1 MNLPFN
7 LSPLVNGR
15 SGADMHLRHS
25 PSLGQRLK
33 VRSMVVLAGEVL
45 PYFWPMRSFIH
56 HNPLHGLEDLP
67 FDQAVA
73 RATGLFH
80 ARGYLRRTEYQDL
93 LRRGSISEEVLGE
106 LVDAFMADWR
116 RDHGRPAETQGG
128 DTLDFGH
135 ILLAL
140 LTRMDQ
146 PTAGDGHAS
155 TNDILDALI
164 RPEHPAPPRLERPI
178 EANAKPLA
186 ESLGREQT
194 VYDMADQLFGT
205 RIGVTLNELLIKG
218 CMDFFDEGQSVWRM
232 PGRRQG
238 LYRAW
243 SDIARRNRRLR
254 MRGLDVGAILECADG
269 PEAMID
275 LVMTRLEIPEAL
287 WMDAF
292 AVELSRLH
300 GWAGFVRWRAQARHY
315 YWQQRNPAD
324 LVDYLAIRLVLALA
338 LIEDTARRLRR
349 DLRYP
354 ALHRFIEH
362 QPYECLL
369 RRELHAGTILPDY
382 AHRVEMT
389 LDGADPTRI
398 ETLCRE
404 YALEKTAREASVRA
418 ERIRETCE
426 RAGVPTK
433 RLLAQDPDT
442 LRALIESVHAFKAD
456 EGILWT
462 RALEQTYIRRLL
474 SQISGRLAIA
484 PGDLPAAAAG
494 DAANGPDSASA
505 ADPNSI
511 QALFCIDVRSER
523 LRRRLEGLGPYQTF
537 GIAGFFGVPVSFI
550 ELGKGHETAL
560 CPAIVTP
567 KNVALELPQ
576 KHEPHRPTLFHL
588 AHEVVRDLKSTVLAP
603 YVTVE
608 AVGLLYGF
616 DMVGKTMAPRRYNR
630 WRRRLEGRKPR
641 ARLLIDKITEQDA
654 RELVAHL
661 QEAMIVKAVEQH
673 FGTRREALT
682 TAMIEELRA
691 TALGERRG
699 RTEFARRFAV
709 EREAETVFIS
719 ALQVQWRVN
728 PDEVQLQLE
737 NLARIGF
744 RIKRQALLVRNALR
758 GIGLTAGFGRAVLVV
773 GHGSTSENNPYE
785 SALDCGACGGD
796 RGLTNARIFAAMANR
811 REVRALL
818 AEQGIQIP
826 EETWFI
832 PAMHDT
838 TTDRVELHDLDQ
850 LPPGPLTRLE
860 RIQED
865 LAAAGRL
872 CAQERCV
879 ALGEHGVDSPRA
891 AARRVSRNAL
901 DWTQVRPEW
910 GLSRNACF
918 IIGRRA
924 LTAGVDL
931 EGRAF
936 LHSYDHRIDTDGHLL
951 EGIMAGP
958 LVVGQ
963 WINMEH
969 YFSTVDNEAFGSGS
983 KVYHNI
989 IGRFG
994 IITGNVSDLRTG
1006 LPAQTMLAGDR
1017 PYHEPMRLIT
1027 VIEAPLAK
1035 VQGALNKVY
1044 KARELVHNGWIR
1056 MLVLDPESG
1065 DARLYRRGEWGKMSS
1080 E

>member
-1 MNLPFN
+1 
-7 LSPLVNGR
+7 
-15 SGADMHLRHS
+15 
-25 PSLGQRLK
+25 
-33 VRSMVVLAGEVL
+33 
-45 PYFWPMRSFIH
+45 
-56 HNPLHGLEDLP
+56 
-67 FDQAVA
+67 
-73 RATGLFH
+73 
-80 ARGYLRRTEYQDL
+80 
-93 LRRGSISEEVLGE
+93 
-106 LVDAFMADWR
+106 
-116 RDHGRPAETQGG
+116 
-128 DTLDFGH
+128 
-135 ILLAL
+135 
-140 LTRMDQ
+140 
-146 PTAGDGHAS
+146 
-155 TNDILDALI
+155 
-164 RPEHPAPPRLERPI
+164 
-178 EANAKPLA
+178 
-186 ESLGREQT
+186 
-194 VYDMADQLFGT
+194 
-205 RIGVTLNELLIKG
+205 
-218 CMDFFDEGQSVWRM
+218 
-232 PGRRQG
+232 
-238 LYRAW
+238 
-243 SDIARRNRRLR
+243 

-275 LVMTRLEIPEAL
+275 LVMSRLEVPESL

-292 AVELSRLH
+292 AVELARLH
-300 GWAGFVRWRAQARHY
+300 GWAGFVRWRAQARNY

-338 LIEDTARRLRR
+338 LIEDAAHRLRR

-354 ALHRFIEH
+354 ALRRFIEH

-369 RRELHAGTILPDY
+369 RRELHAGTLLPDY
-382 AHRVEMT
+382 AHRVEVT
-389 LDGADPTRI
+389 LDGADPARI

-404 YALEKTAREASVRA
+404 YALEKTVREAAARA
-418 ERIRETCE
+418 GRIRETCE
-426 RAGVPTK
+426 RAGVPVK
-433 RLLAQDPDT
+433 RLLEQDADS
-442 LRALIESVHAFKAD
+442 LRRLIDIVHAFKAG
-456 EGILWT
+456 EGLVWT
-462 RALEQTYIRRLL
+462 RALEHSYVHWLLERLHF
-474 SQISGRLAIA
+474 
-484 PGDLPAAAAG
+484 PLPAAEPRPEPPAAETG
-494 DAANGPDSASA
+494 DPPA
-505 ADPNSI
+505 ADAGSV

-523 LRRRLEGLGPYQTF
+523 LRRRLEELGPYQTF
-537 GIAGFFGVPVSFI
+537 GIAGFFGIPVSFI

-567 KNVALELPQ
+567 RNVALELPH
-576 KHEPHRPTLFHL
+576 KHEPHRHTLFHQ
-588 AHEVVRDLKSTVLAP
+588 AHEVVHDLKSTVLAP

-616 DMVGKTMAPRRYNR
+616 DMVGKTVAPRRYNR
-630 WRRRLEGRKPR
+630 WRRRLQGRKPP
-641 ARLLIDKITEQDA
+641 ARLLIDKIAEDDA
-654 RELVAHL
+654 RELIAHL
-661 QEAMIVKAVEQH
+661 HDEMIVKAVEQH

-691 TALGERRG
+691 TALGERKG
-699 RTEFARRFAV
+699 RTELARRFAV
-709 EREAETVFIS
+709 DREAEAVFIS

-728 PDEVQLQLE
+728 PDQVQIQLE
-737 NLARIGF
+737 HLARIGF
-744 RIKRQALLVRNALR
+744 RIKRQAQLVRNALR
-758 GIGLTAGFGRAVLVV
+758 GIGLTEGFGRTVLVV

-818 AEQGIQIP
+818 AEKGIRIP

-872 CAQERCV
+872 CAQERCI
-879 ALGEHGVDSPRA
+879 ALGEQGIDSPRA
-891 AARRVSRNAL
+891 AARRVSRNAV

-918 IIGRRA
+918 IIGHRA
-924 LTAGVDL
+924 LTEGVDL
-931 EGRAF
+931 QGRTF
-936 LHSYDHRIDTDGHLL
+936 LHSYDHRIDTDGRLL

-983 KVYHNI
+983 KVYHNV

-1017 PYHEPMRLIT
+1017 PYHEPMRLVT

-1035 VQGALNKVY
+1035 VQATLNKVY

-1056 MLVLDPESG
+1056 MLVLDPDSG
-1065 DARLYRRGEWGKMSS
+1065 DALLYRRGEWQAVSRG
-1080 E
+1080 